1 MKNYEAPSIKM
12 MQMNMKED
20 ILALSFI
27 SGEGA
32 NEVYSPSS
40 LF

>member
-1 MKNYEAPSIKM
+1 MKTYEAPSIKM

-20 ILALSFI
+20 ILALSQI
-27 SGEGA
+27 SNEGA
-32 NEVYSPSS
+32 TDVYNPSS